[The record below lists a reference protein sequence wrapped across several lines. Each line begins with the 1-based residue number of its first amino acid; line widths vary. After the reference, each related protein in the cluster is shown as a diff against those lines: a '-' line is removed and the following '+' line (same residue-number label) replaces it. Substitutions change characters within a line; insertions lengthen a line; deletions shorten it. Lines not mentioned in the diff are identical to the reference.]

1 MKTITLE
8 GARIF
13 FTFYILLQMTF
24 PSIAHLTALTRNKYD
39 SCFTEDEMQLKIA
52 IRSIVHTTLKKG
64 ILDLNYEALI
74 RDQWRAHNLSNVL
87 KAQIDNTVLQM
98 QRETSWRKLLE
109 SLAYRDTANALAFD
123 MSERVYRSK
132 KIKKALENMT
142 IDIWYNIGKSIE
154 LTAADAHQPTTLCLH
169 TFLGPRYGQTITDAI
184 VQDTALAFVTPS
196 KESIAKTEITTNTSG
211 LVSGAI
217 ILLFRRQ
224 LSSVAKRL
232 GQRATATIISRL
244 VSVMA
249 GGISVILIAKDIWD
263 LRYGM
268 LPIVAEEMKSKNIE
282 VVIKDELTKIIK
294 REIDKQLE
302 TLSDN
307 VSKRIINIW
316 REFKLAHL
324 KVLELINANPEF
336 KKFISTVQL
345 DQLAR
350 IDEVVAIILRRNDP
364 TLINKLMENGAFYR
378 AVVQLPNAGLQIARE
393 KQSIELALSWWD
405 VARSQIYEVVQLE
418 IYKVS
423 DPSSFT
429 SKSLQNLLSFDDK
442 IISYRFAEIP
452 RKARNALMSLSHD
465 YISRIVHGMSPQH
478 LAILADYMIG
488 LSTPTRQ
495 KLVEKI
501 INEPELM
508 NILAPTHVLWGIL
521 QSNNQLFA
529 IEFML
534 RTDHLLNTET
544 IYSDLNLVW
553 QRHINPIL
561 IWSKYSLVIILS
573 GIPLL
578 IFTLIIQRIFSV
590 PNRRKVL

>member
-429 SKSLQNLLSFDDK
+429 FKSLQNLLSFDDK

-521 QSNNQLFA
+521 QSNNQLIA